1 MSELEDRISSILG
14 DPAQME
20 KITQMAKS
28 LMGGNDSPQ
37 NDPDTSLP
45 GIDPAMLGR
54 LSRLMN
60 DSGAQGGSH
69 QALLLAMK
77 PYLSEKRRV
86 KMDKALQLARFARIA
101 RIAVA
106 EMGGGRDG

>member
-1 MSELEDRISSILG
+1 MSEFEDRINSILG

-28 LMGGNDSPQ
+28 LMGGDDSPR
-37 NDPDTSLP
+37 NTPDMSLP
-45 GIDPAMLGR
+45 GLDPAMLGR

-60 DSGAQGGSH
+60 DSSTQSGGH

-77 PYLSEKRRV
+77 PYLSEKRKV

-101 RIAVA
+101 RIALN
-106 EMGGGRDG
+106 EMGGDSDG